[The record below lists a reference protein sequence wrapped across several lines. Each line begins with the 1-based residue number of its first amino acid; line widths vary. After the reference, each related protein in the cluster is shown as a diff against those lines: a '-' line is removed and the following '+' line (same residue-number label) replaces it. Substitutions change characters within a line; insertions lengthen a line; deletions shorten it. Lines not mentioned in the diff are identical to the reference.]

1 MIVIACN
8 TASAAAEGDLELKR
22 NPHSG
27 CYRQGLRQLPKYHHK
42 RIGVIGTVGTI
53 NSQAYDKAIKG
64 ISPENI
70 ELVSVACPG
79 FGVCET
85 RRMKENKYEFL
96 QIDS

>member
-8 TASAAAEGDLELKR
+8 TASLQRRVIYETQR

-27 CYRQGLRQLPKYHHK
+27 VITPGAQAVAEVSSTK

-70 ELVSVACPG
+70 ELVSVACPA
-79 FGVCET
+79 
-85 RRMKENKYEFL
+85 
-96 QIDS
+96 S